1 MSFQVHRFDSI
12 EDFHAATSEYLLRQE
27 AAHCLMIGLT
37 QTARERSDYSSDL
50 LMAAL
55 EEDGRIVG
63 AALRTPP
70 RALVLSRIAADDLP
84 AAAAALAEGLYDPAD
99 LMPGLLA
106 TVEVA
111 QAFVPAY
118 TARSGQQARVEV
130 QERVFQLERVIAP
143 PPVPGR
149 MRLAGRVDLGLV
161 ADWVLDFQAE
171 ALPHEVPSR
180 GNIEAMVEMSFALP
194 HLRGFW
200 LWEDAQGRPVSLAG
214 HTGPTPNGIRIG
226 PVYTPPQ
233 ERGKGYASACVA
245 ALSQH
250 HLDQGRRYCF
260 LFTDLANPTSNHIY
274 QQIGYVGV
282 ADFEQLR
289 FDPLE

>member
-1 MSFQVHRFDSI
+1 MSFQVHRFASI

-27 AAHCLMIGLT
+27 ATHCLMIGLT

-70 RALVLSRIAADDLP
+70 RALVLSRIETDDLP
-84 AAAAALAEGLYDPAD
+84 AAAAALAEGLYQPDD

-118 TARSGQQARVEV
+118 TARSGQRVRVEV
-130 QERVFQLERVIAP
+130 RERIFQLERVIAP
-143 PPVPGR
+143 RPVPGR
-149 MRLAGRVDLGLV
+149 MRRAGREDLALV
-161 ADWVLDFQAE
+161 ADWVIAFQME
-171 ALPHEVPSR
+171 ALPHEVVNR

-200 LWEDAQGRPVSLAG
+200 IWEDGQGRPVSLAG

-226 PVYTPPQ
+226 PVYTPAQ

-274 QQIGYVGV
+274 QEIGYVGV
-282 ADFEQLR
+282 ADFEQMR
-289 FDPLE
+289 FEPAE